1 MKNFFLFVRRFFNGI
16 FFLVLQAL
24 CFALIART
32 RSMQG
37 SDVLSSANAVSAA
50 FYKRQQA
57 TTHYFGLATANDSLT
72 AENAWLRAQ
81 LAALRHEVDTL
92 NDSVAT
98 ITRVD
103 SSSTSVTDTGSARMR
118 TIRYARYTFRT
129 ALVVNNSVSA
139 RNNYI
144 TLARGE
150 KDGVRVGMAVLSP
163 SGVVGKVVNT
173 SANFSTAISILSARQ
188 PVSGRLADGTTGTVT
203 WEGNPDILLMEAVPQ
218 EIKVHR
224 GDTVWTTAFS
234 FAPPDV
240 PIGTVQRIRKVKKN
254 ASQTLL
260 LRPTSPFRNLR
271 HVYVVENAMLE
282 ERQRLEDSTAAQV
295 RTQERRR

>member
-16 FFLVLQAL
+16 FFLALQAL
-24 CFALIART
+24 CFVLIART
-32 RSMQG
+32 RTMQG
-37 SDVLSSANAVSAA
+37 ADVLSSANAVSAA

-57 TTHYFGLATANDSLT
+57 TTHYFGLAAANDSLT
-72 AENAWLRAQ
+72 AENARLRAQ
-81 LAALRHEVDTL
+81 LAALRYEVDTL
-92 NDSVAT
+92 YDSTTTIARVDSVAT
-98 ITRVD
+98 
-103 SSSTSVTDTGSARMR
+103 DTTKPR
-118 TIRYARYTFRT
+118 TIRYAHYTFRT
-129 ALVVNNSVSA
+129 ALVVNNSVAA

-150 KDGVRVGMAVLSP
+150 REGVRVGMAVLSP

-173 SANFSTAISILSARQ
+173 SANNSVAISILSARQ

-203 WEGNPDILLMEAVPQ
+203 WEGNPDVLLMEAVPQ
-218 EIKVHR
+218 EVKVHR
-224 GDTVWTTAFS
+224 GDTVWTTSFS

-260 LRPTSPFRNLR
+260 LRPASPFRSLR
-271 HVYVVENAMLE
+271 HVYIVENAMLE
-282 ERQRLEDSTAAQV
+282 ERQRLEDSTAAQA
-295 RTQERRR
+295 RAQERRR